1 MSKSTSAACGLHR
14 GHTRAKHYG
23 FYLQIYRIPTVH
35 LKQSLPLH
43 QATEEELRGLVH
55 NQQRERGGSASQ
67 CITPS
72 VQDNKGAMSPSGDS
86 PMSLVDG
93 RLMQPPGSPRLCP
106 SSSSVVMHRR
116 QAFPPLKHF
125 AVSQSSTLLTTGAP
139 DVPIPA
145 AWTQECTRI
154 TTFSAG
160 RQPSPQHPLRE
171 PDVSKQQL

>member
-1 MSKSTSAACGLHR
+1 MLVLLPVPVPLPGLPVRLGPQRGLVVARVLSTSTSAACGLHR
-14 GHTRAKHYG
+14 GHTRVKHYG

-72 VQDNKGAMSPSGDS
+72 VQDNKGAMSHSGDS

-93 RLMQPPGSPRLCP
+93 CLMQPPGSPSLCP
-106 SSSSVVMHRR
+106 SSSPVVMHRR
-116 QAFPPLKHF
+116 QAFPPTQALRC
-125 AVSQSSTLLTTGAP
+125 VSVISSVDHRGP
-139 DVPIPA
+139 
-145 AWTQECTRI
+145 
-154 TTFSAG
+154 
-160 RQPSPQHPLRE
+160 
-171 PDVSKQQL
+171 